1 MKEKLVLSESCKK
14 RFLPIVEEINRLLEG
29 TEDVILVCIDGYAA
43 SGKTTL
49 GYYLKS
55 LFEGN
60 LFHMDDF
67 FLRDEQKTEDRL
79 KEVGGNVDYER
90 FKKEVLEP
98 LLRKETVMYQPFS
111 CKTRTLQEVQE
122 IPFCRLNIVEGS
134 YSQHP
139 YFGDVCQLRV
149 FLDISPEL
157 QIQRIRT
164 RNGEE
169 LLERFV
175 STWIPM
181 EKEYFDKF
189 EIKRKSMVV

>member
-1 MKEKLVLSESCKK
+1 MQ
-14 RFLPIVEEINRLLEG
+14 G
-29 TEDVILVCIDGYAA
+29 TDDIILVCIDGCAA

-55 LFEGN
+55 IFECN

-67 FLRDEQKTEDRL
+67 FLRDEQKTEERL
-79 KEVGGNVDYER
+79 KEIGGNVDYER
-90 FKKEVLEP
+90 FKAEVLEP
-98 LLRKETVMYQPFS
+98 VLRRENVIYQPFS
-111 CKTRTLQEVQE
+111 CKTRTLQKAQE
-122 IPFCRLNIVEGS
+122 IPFRRLNIVEGS

-149 FLDISPEL
+149 FLDISREL
-157 QIQRIRT
+157 QIDRIRS

-169 LLERFV
+169 MLERFL

-181 EKEYFDKF
+181 EQGYFEEFD
-189 EIKRKSMVV
+189 IKRKSIMI